1 MMDSIV
7 DFIKRRFYLTDAN
20 WQNGNCYWFARI
32 LCDRFPAQLQIYYLP
47 IEGHFVA
54 GDGTHFYDWT
64 GEVDLKGVP
73 RASLEKIKLDDPS
86 WYYRLCDN
94 CIF

>member
-1 MMDSIV
+1 MDQIV
-7 DFIKRRFYLTDAN
+7 DFIKRKFSQTNAN

-47 IEGHFVA
+47 IEGHFIA
-54 GDGTHFYDWT
+54 GNGEQFYDWT
-64 GEVDLKGVP
+64 GLLDLKNIPRVP
-73 RASLEKIKLDDPS
+73 FKNIQETDPT

>member
-1 MMDSIV
+1 MDQIV
-7 DFIKRRFYLTDAN
+7 DFIKRKFNQTDAN

-32 LCDRFPAQLQIYYLP
+32 LCDRFPRQLQIYYLP

-54 GDGTHFYDWT
+54 GNGTDFYDWT
-64 GEVDLKGVP
+64 GKLNLQDIVKI
-73 RASLEKIKLDDPS
+73 SLIDIQKSDPI
-86 WYYRLCDN
+86 WYDRLCDN